1 MSLKTFLLRPV
12 AFAAGLHAGR
22 EVARFLDAHNHTAS
36 VQEQL
41 LGRLLAAGA
50 ATAFGR
56 AHGLGAVRTYEEFV
70 RAVPVGNYETLR
82 PYMDRVLAGDTAALL
97 PADQRVLM
105 FSQTSGTTG
114 LPKFIPVT
122 ERSLADAR
130 RGWNVWGLTALRDH
144 RSAWLRY
151 VVQLSSSMRERV
163 SPTGLPCGAVSGLLA
178 ATQKKIVRRMYCVPT
193 GVSDI
198 ADSDARLYT
207 VLRSSVGRDVAFIT
221 TANPS
226 STIALIN
233 AGQRHVERLIRDVRD
248 GTFTPP
254 GDVPADLGRHL
265 RRRPKNTPLA
275 RQLDTGL
282 HRDGRLL
289 PRHFWRMTFLANWT
303 GGTLGLY
310 LPRLRELFDEV
321 PIRDI
326 GLLASEGRFSVPVAD
341 GTAAGVA
348 EILGNFLEF
357 IPADDYAGAANPGT
371 VTTLRAHELDVGRE
385 YFLVVSNWSG
395 LWRYNMDDR
404 VRVVGHLGQSP
415 LIEFLS
421 RGLHTANITGEKITE
436 HQVVA
441 AMAAACGQNG
451 GAAGASGTTGG
462 AAGGVERFTLQGRF
476 AATPFYELRMEP
488 PAGLDA
494 TALASRFD
502 DALCELNVEYASKR
516 KSGRLGPV
524 KPTLLPPG
532 TLETAEHAAIAAR
545 QGRREQYKHKYLLT
559 EIAP

>member
-1 MSLKTFLLRPV
+1 M
-12 AFAAGLHAGR
+12 
-22 EVARFLDAHNHTAS
+22 
-36 VQEQL
+36 QEQL
-41 LGRLLAAGA
+41 LAQLLAAHAVTG
-50 ATAFGR
+50 FGR
-56 AHGLGAVRTYEEFV
+56 AHDLRAVRTYEEFV
-70 RAVPVGNYETLR
+70 RAVPVGTYETHR
-82 PYMDRVLAGDTAALL
+82 PYMDRVLAGETSALL
-97 PADQRVLM
+97 QPSQRVLM

-122 ERSLADAR
+122 PRSLSDAR

-144 RSAWLRY
+144 RAAWLRY

-178 ATQKKIVRRMYCVPT
+178 ATQKKIVRRMYCVPP
-193 GVSDI
+193 GVGDI
-198 ADSDARLYT
+198 ADSDSRLYT
-207 VLRSSVGRDVAFIT
+207 VLRSGVDRDVAFIT

-226 STIALIN
+226 STIALIET
-233 AGQRHVERLIRDVRD
+233 GQRHVERLIRDVRD

-254 GDVPADLGRHL
+254 GEVHVYIHRRL
-265 RRRPKNTPLA
+265 RRRHNAALA
-275 RQLDTGL
+275 KHLEAGL
-282 HRDGRLL
+282 RRDGRLL
-289 PRHFWRMTFLANWT
+289 PRHFWKLSFLANWT

-310 LPRLRELFDEV
+310 LPRLRELFDDV

-341 GTAAGVA
+341 STAAGVA

-357 IPADDYAGAANPGT
+357 IPAEEYAGASRLEA
-371 VTTLRAHELDVGRE
+371 VTTLRAHEVEVGRE

-404 VRVVGHLGQSP
+404 VRVVGRLGQSP
-415 LIEFLS
+415 MIEFLS

-441 AMAAACGQNG
+441 AMAAAGGRG
-451 GAAGASGTTGG
+451 GADAGA
-462 AAGGVERFTLQGRF
+462 VERFVLQGRF
-476 AATPFYELRMEP
+476 AATPFYELRLEP
-488 PAGLDA
+488 RDGLDV
-494 TALASRFD
+494 TILASRFD
-502 DALCELNVEYASKR
+502 EALSELNVEYHSKR

-524 KPTLLPPG
+524 TPTLLPPG
-532 TLETAEHAAIAAR
+532 TLEAAEHAAITAR

-559 EIAP
+559 EIAK